1 MPYLVRAVDTELDA
15 LLPQVA
21 AIALEGPK
29 AVGKTATAE
38 RRVARTIRLDDPAQ
52 RAIATADPALTLQTE
67 PPLLLDEWQHVPPIW
82 DAVRRAVDAGAPP
95 GRYLLAGSAVPPG
108 ASIHS
113 GAGRIIS
120 LRMRPLALSERG
132 VVPPT
137 VSLQA
142 LLRGDR
148 GPVAG
153 ATDFTLRDYVGEI
166 VASGFPGIRALP
178 ERARRAQLDGY
189 LERIVHKDF
198 EEQGHKVR
206 RPDTLR
212 RWMAAY
218 AAATS
223 TIASQVKI
231 RDAATGGDGQAPA
244 NTTTITYR
252 DVLEQLYLL
261 DPIPGWIPTRSFPR
275 RLAVSPKHH
284 LADPALAA
292 RLLGLDAH
300 SLLRGEGP
308 TGHHLRHGTFLGQLF
323 ESLVALSI
331 RVHAQTVGSRVAHL
345 RTDNGVRE
353 IDLLVEAPDQRILA
367 IETKLGAVVSDDDVR
382 HLRWLATELR
392 DELLDAVVVT
402 TGTQAYR
409 RADGIAVI
417 PAVLLGP

>member
-1 MPYLVRAVDTELDA
+1 MPYLARAIDTELDG

-29 AVGKTATAE
+29 AVGKTASAE

-52 RAIATADPALTLQTE
+52 RAIATADPALAVQTDT
-67 PPLLLDEWQHVPPIW
+67 PLLLDEWQHVPPIW
-82 DAVRRAVDAGAPP
+82 DAVRRAVDAGAPA
-95 GRYLLAGSAVPPG
+95 GRYLLAGSAIPAG

-120 LRMRPLALSERG
+120 LRMRPLAMSERA

-148 GPVAG
+148 GPIEG
-153 ATDFTLRDYVGEI
+153 RTDFSLHDYVGEI
-166 VASGFPGIRALP
+166 VASGFPGIRVLP
-178 ERARRAQLDGY
+178 DRAQRAQLDGY
-189 LERIVHKDF
+189 LDRIVQRDF
-198 EEQGHKVR
+198 DEQGHKVR

-218 AAATS
+218 AAATG
-223 TIASQVKI
+223 TTASQVKI

-244 NTTTITYR
+244 KTTTITYR
-252 DVLEQLYLL
+252 EVLEQLYLL
-261 DPIPGWIPTRSFPR
+261 DPIPAWHPTRSFLN
-275 RLAVSPKHH
+275 RLAMSPKHH
-284 LADPALAA
+284 LADPALAV
-292 RLLGLDAH
+292 RLLGLEAR

-308 TGHHLRHGTFLGQLF
+308 AGQHLRHGTFLGQLF
-323 ESLVALSI
+323 ESLVALSV
-331 RVHAQTVGSRVAHL
+331 RVLAQTLESRVAHL
-345 RTDNGVRE
+345 RTGNGAHE
-353 IDLLVEAPDQRILA
+353 IDLLVEAPDQRVLA
-367 IETKLGAVVSDDDVR
+367 METKLGAVVDDHDVR
-382 HLRWLATELR
+382 HLHWLARELKG
-392 DELLDAVVVT
+392 ELLDAVVLT

-409 RADGIAVI
+409 RTDGIAVI